1 MKLLKSLG
9 NTFFFIA
16 QLLFAAIAISLPLL
30 AALAIVKFLLAYLG
44 VGAFALSIGVA
55 FLVILIALTGS
66 DKN

>member
-9 NTFFFIA
+9 NTFLFVA
-16 QLLFAAIAISLPLL
+16 LLLLAVFAISLPLL
-30 AALAIVKFLLAYLG
+30 AALAIGKFLLAYLG
-44 VGAFALSIGVA
+44 IGAFALTIGVA

>member
-1 MKLLKSLG
+1 MKLLKILG

-16 QLLFAAIAISLPLL
+16 QLLLAVFAISLPLL

-44 VGAFALSIGVA
+44 VGAFALTIGVA
-55 FLVILIALTGS
+55 FLVLLIGLTGS